1 MTLTI
6 GFIGNGKSTNRYH
19 MPFVLTRKDK
29 IKVKTIYNRSIHF
42 DTWKKI
48 EGIHYT
54 DNLDEL
60 LFDKDIQV
68 IVVTLKSSLHY
79 EYAKKVLEAGKHCV
93 VEKPFASSYAQ
104 AKELFDLAE
113 SKGLMLQ
120 CYQNRR
126 FDSDFLT
133 VQKVI
138 ESGKLGDLLELEMH
152 FDYY

>member
-1 MTLTI
+1 ME
-6 GFIGNGKSTNRYH
+6 
-19 MPFVLTRKDK
+19 
-29 IKVKTIYNRSIHF
+29 
-42 DTWKKI
+42 KI

-60 LFDKDIQV
+60 LNDKDIQV
-68 IVVTLKSSLHY
+68 VVVTLKSSLHY

-93 VEKPFASSYAQ
+93 VEKPFTSSYTQ

-138 ESGKLGDLLELEMH
+138 ESGKLGDLLEFEMH
-152 FDYY
+152 FDYYRPEVPENIHEFSTIEHRLQAHP